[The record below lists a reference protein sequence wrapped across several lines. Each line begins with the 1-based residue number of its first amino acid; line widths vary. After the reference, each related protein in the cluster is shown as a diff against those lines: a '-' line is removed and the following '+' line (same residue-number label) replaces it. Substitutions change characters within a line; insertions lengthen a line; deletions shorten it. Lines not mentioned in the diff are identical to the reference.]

1 MHPLRKFRKIVKTEG
16 ICGITSRLKNLVVDF
31 YDELPT
37 KIRKLIHEKPHSILA
52 NIYRYC
58 QDVRL
63 TQQTQ
68 KTMKLEGLRTLSDL
82 DFVKLKKSDTLFIL
96 GSGASV
102 NELSDQDWHYIA
114 SCNSV
119 GFNYWMAHPFVPDL
133 YFTEPLIF
141 SLASED
147 FQALSEARKD
157 AYSITPLILNYKE
170 WNPQAEVYLTKKFPQ
185 VLVQNLYYYAPYN
198 LRLNNAWMMKLLLL
212 GWRRKRFSNNPFNWL
227 ILQRGT
233 LDMLIMLGY
242 FAGFTEIVLVGVDLS
257 NTAYFFE
264 NPNLNFVFRPSV
276 LQTGKVHRTADPTLD
291 INKISV
297 TIDKYIYMLNEI
309 LLKPKGVCLFVASEK
324 SRLYP
329 RIGKYT
335 FPEF

>member
-1 MHPLRKFRKIVKTEG
+1 MDLLNKFVKIYKTHG
-16 ICGITSRLKNLVVDF
+16 LCGITSRAKNLVADF
-31 YDELPT
+31 FSKLPNM
-37 KIRKLIHEKPHSILA
+37 IRKLILKNPHTIIA
-52 NIYRYC
+52 NIYRYRE
-58 QDVRL
+58 DVIL
-63 TQQTQ
+63 TRQTQ
-68 KTMKLEGLRTLSDL
+68 RTMQGEGLRTLSDL
-82 DFVKLKKSDTLFIL
+82 DFRKHKKSDTLFIL

-102 NELSDQDWHYIA
+102 NELSDQDWQYIA

-133 YFTEPLIF
+133 YFTEPPPNAKGWETFWNLNKV
-141 SLASED
+141 SKE
-147 FQALSEARKD
+147 
-157 AYSITPLILNYKE
+157 AYSNVPYIVNYKE
-170 WNPQAEVYLTKKFPQ
+170 WQRHLIDFPLAEIPAELQK
-185 VLVQNLYYYAPYN
+185 NLYYFAPYN
-198 LRLNNAWMMKLLLL
+198 LRLNKTWMMKLLLL

-233 LDMLIMLGY
+233 LDMLILLGY
-242 FAGFTEIVLVGVDLS
+242 FAGFTKIILVGVDLS

-264 NPNLNFVFRPSV
+264 NPNMNFVFRPSV